1 MSPTVG
7 PVQHHRFVIC
17 NSCNEEAT
25 ISILRVGNQAIDS
38 NDRAKACME
47 IQLVGR
53 FQVVTMELFGS
64 VGMRLP
70 CSNFCCQGPPNC
82 NPNRRYQ
89 GNLIKTSFVP
99 EQGYSI
105 KFGRL
110 KVDGQSL
117 EVNGIDGYW
126 MEAPWRACGFF
137 EGFGLGDRT
146 QFCVIVPQW
155 PPTLQ
160 QIDDYVREK
169 TLTVCRNAWRAEFQF
184 L

>member
-1 MSPTVG
+1 MDVTVRLICEVCNEVVRTTLCLRRCPQLTRGPAMSPTVG
-7 PVQHHRFVIC
+7 PVQHHRFVVC
-17 NSCNEEAT
+17 NRCSAEAT

-70 CSNFCCQGPPNC
+70 CSNFCCQGPPNS

-99 EQGYSI
+99 EQGYTI
-105 KFGRL
+105 K
-110 KVDGQSL
+110 VS
-117 EVNGIDGYW
+117 
-126 MEAPWRACGFF
+126 
-137 EGFGLGDRT
+137 
-146 QFCVIVPQW
+146 
-155 PPTLQ
+155 
-160 QIDDYVREK
+160 
-169 TLTVCRNAWRAEFQF
+169 
-184 L
+184 